1 MAIKNQIQIRRGT
14 ADDWTNTNPVLASG
28 EPGFE
33 TDTNLLK
40 IGLGSQWDETRYLS
54 ASSLS
59 TVVFNNTGS
68 TIPKMS
74 AVYITGGHGDKPTVG
89 LALASGEASSSK
101 TYGITATDILDQ
113 DTGSVIING
122 ALVNV
127 NTTQFNP
134 NTNGTALWL
143 SPTVSGGITTT
154 KPYAPYHMVF
164 VGTIVRS
171 HAQEGV
177 IEVKIQ
183 NGYELEELHN
193 VATTGATN
201 GQFLQYNSSSGLWL
215 PSSSGNFTFLSVN
228 NINVSTSGHTH
239 ASVDITNF
247 GSTVSGLIPVKDIV
261 AGANIIV
268 SNNSGIFIISSSG
281 DIGGGVNP
289 VSRGAFLLTSS
300 SGTFNVSGGYTVG
313 SLDVF
318 LNGVKLF
325 ASGDY
330 TASNGTSFTLTTPAP
345 SGSVIEYLSLVP
357 GTNFSSDGVVVSSP
371 GANRLLVNDGS
382 TSGII
387 AQPNLLFNGSLLD
400 VSGELRIS
408 GSGIFSQNVMISGV
422 PNDTIETDLLLIKTD
437 GTLVKRS
444 SSFIG
449 ESFSDESV
457 INALIFG

>member
-1 MAIKNQIQIRRGT
+1 
-14 ADDWTNTNPVLASG
+14 
-28 EPGFE
+28 
-33 TDTNLLK
+33 
-40 IGLGSQWDETRYLS
+40 
-54 ASSLS
+54 
-59 TVVFNNTGS
+59 
-68 TIPKMS
+68 
-74 AVYITGGHGDKPTVG
+74 
-89 LALASGEASSSK
+89 
-101 TYGITATDILDQ
+101 
-113 DTGSVIING
+113 
-122 ALVNV
+122 
-127 NTTQFNP
+127 
-134 NTNGTALWL
+134 
-143 SPTVSGGITTT
+143 
-154 KPYAPYHMVF
+154 MVF
-164 VGTIVRS
+164 VGTIIRS